1 MQYMKYVL
9 FTGATGG
16 LGEPCV
22 KALSETQRWTVFAAG
37 TNAGKLAELGKLPNV
52 VPLRLDVTDQKSVD
66 EARAVVGKQTRALD
80 AVVNFAGAACFT
92 SLVEGD
98 CVGSM
103 ERLLEINVLGT
114 ARVNRAFVDLVLN
127 GRGRIINCS
136 SESGWMKP
144 QPFSGAYALSKH
156 ALEAYSDSLRRELM
170 YLRIP
175 VIKIQPGAYKTQ
187 ITDRICE
194 GFDRTAAGSKYYK
207 DLLRNMK
214 PLMMM
219 ELGHGG
225 NVQPLVRTVLRAVES
240 RRPRL
245 RYRIGTGKLLWLME
259 FIPDGI
265 LDTVYMYFYTRKNK

>member
-1 MQYMKYVL
+1 MKYAL

-22 KALSETQRWTVFAAG
+22 RALSETGRWTVFAAG
-37 TNAGKLAELGKLPNV
+37 TNAEKLAALGKLENV
-52 VPLRLDVTDQKSVD
+52 VPLRLDVTDQASVE
-66 EARAVVGKQTRALD
+66 EAREVVGGHTRALD

-98 CVGSM
+98 CVCDIRRM
-103 ERLLEINVLGT
+103 LDINVLGT
-114 ARVNRAFVDLVLN
+114 ARVNRAFVDMVLN

-156 ALEAYSDSLRRELM
+156 ALEAYSDSLRKELM
-170 YLRIP
+170 YLRVP
-175 VIKIQPGAYKTQ
+175 VVKIQPGSYKTQ
-187 ITDRICE
+187 ITERICE
-194 GFDRTAAGSKYYK
+194 DFDRTAAESGYYK

-214 PLMMM
+214 PLMVM
-219 ELGHGG
+219 ELAHGEDLR
-225 NVQPLVRTVLRAVES
+225 PLVRTVLRAVEA
-240 RRPRL
+240 RRPRR
-245 RYRIGTGKLLWLME
+245 RYRVGTGKLLRLME

-265 LDTVYMYFYTRKNK
+265 LDAVYMYFYTRGKR